1 MTDVLQLHDDA
12 HLRAELRFVPVGD
25 EINLG
30 RFGDALADG
39 GQAVEAATSDFNLD
53 GIAKLTKPWCSKYGI
68 LLIKLLVL
76 F

>member
-1 MTDVLQLHDDA
+1 MPVAIDTLDCVDD
-12 HLRAELRFVPVGD
+12 HILEFD

-68 LLIKLLVL
+68 LLIKLLVS